1 VIIVTCQNL
10 VTLRPKDTSL
20 NPPDNLLRDAALHR
34 SIIESGDADM
44 MMLIALAASRA
55 GAEAAEREWLERAA
69 DFGHPTVIHYRAAQ
83 AEREGDSDGSW
94 ELMQQALEADALPA
108 LTRLGRIARLRGDE
122 ALSHD
127 LLLRSAKLGDS
138 EAMFEVANYATSRDD
153 NAMATLWYMN
163 AVERE
168 AGRDWPIE
176 RGVGFFL
183 L

>member
-1 VIIVTCQNL
+1 MPYHQES
-10 VTLRPKDTSL
+10 TSL
-20 NPPDNLLRDAALHR
+20 NPPDNLLHDAALHR
-34 SIIESGDADM
+34 STIETDNADM
-44 MMLIALAASRA
+44 MVLIALAAYRA
-55 GAEAAEREWLERAA
+55 GDERAEREWLERAE
-69 DFGHPTVIHYRAAQ
+69 DLGHPTVLHYRAAR
-83 AEREGDSDGSW
+83 AEREGDSEGGW
-94 ELMQQALEADALPA
+94 ALMQRAIEADAVPA

-122 ALSHD
+122 TMSQD

-138 EAMFEVANYATSRDD
+138 EAMYEVANYATSRDD